1 MLSIIFFS
9 YRVSFYR
16 LILIRMRLLLTSIQQ
31 LLDFIQEPIAPQ
43 INIKNPH
50 FLAVT
55 FFKIKVSSDCLYI
68 VSRIESSLSYKGSQI
83 QSIVQRN
90 KSMKGIR

>member
-16 LILIRMRLLLTSIQQ
+16 LILIRIRLLLTSIQQ

-50 FLAVT
+50 FLAV
-55 FFKIKVSSDCLYI
+55 SSDCLYI
-68 VSRIESSLSYKGSQI
+68 VSKIESLLSYKGSQI

-90 KSMKGIR
+90 KSMKSIR